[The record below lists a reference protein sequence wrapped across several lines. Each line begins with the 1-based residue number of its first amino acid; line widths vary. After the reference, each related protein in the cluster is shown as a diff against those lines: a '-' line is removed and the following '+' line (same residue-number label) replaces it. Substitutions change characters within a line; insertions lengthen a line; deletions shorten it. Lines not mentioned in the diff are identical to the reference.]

1 MKALYLKRSLW
12 VILLI
17 LVQVLV
23 LRHFHFGGYATPF
36 VYIYFLLVLNKD
48 VNRHILM
55 LIGFCLG
62 LVIDIFSNTP
72 GINAAAST
80 LLAFL
85 RPYLLSLFV
94 VRNDVDNL
102 EPNVRFMGIGRF
114 SLYVLVAA
122 LIHHLA
128 LNLIE
133 TFSLFDWKTLLL
145 KTVYSVLL
153 TYVCMMIIELIR
165 KR

>member
-102 EPNVRFMGIGRF
+102 KPNVRFMGIGRF